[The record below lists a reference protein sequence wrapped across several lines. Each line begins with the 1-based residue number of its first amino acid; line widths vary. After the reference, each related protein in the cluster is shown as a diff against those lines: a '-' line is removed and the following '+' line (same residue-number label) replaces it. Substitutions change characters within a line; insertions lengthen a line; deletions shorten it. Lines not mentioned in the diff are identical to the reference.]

1 MSVTVISGQDR
12 TQHDGTF
19 GAVNSITVSTA
30 TTRQFLDPSFYLTEF
45 LASTATSGPNV
56 TSIYYIPG
64 ATGGGGKTPAPGMEM
79 WLRAA
84 GTGPA
89 VAIGVESLATTIHF
103 GSLTTS
109 SDDQRFISAGT
120 GLYGAT
126 GVFVF
131 SMIANNALWLKY
143 MGQQWWVMGGFA
155 SEATGT

>member
-1 MSVTVISGQDR
+1 MTITITGQDR
-12 TQHDGTF
+12 TQHAGTF
-19 GAVNSITVSTA
+19 GAVNTITVSTA
-30 TTRQFLDPSFYLTEF
+30 TTRTLLSPAFYCTQF

-64 ATGGGGKTPAPGMEM
+64 ATGGGGVTPVEGMEM
-79 WLRAA
+79 WLKAA

-89 VAIGVESLATTIHF
+89 VAIGVESLATTIHY

-126 GVFVF
+126 GVFIF
-131 SMIANNALWLKY
+131 SMISNNALWLKY
-143 MGQQWWVMGGFA
+143 MNAQWWVMGGYC